1 MAAGQFGE
9 YRTPEGDASGHWRA
23 VLEVSEYAS
32 PEEIRRAY
40 RRAVKQVH
48 PDLHRDDATAAAHFR
63 GLKEAYE
70 ALLVRPRWSSMSR
83 YTDVGE
89 EEF

>member
-1 MAAGQFGE
+1 MAAGQSGV
-9 YRTPEGDASGHWRA
+9 YGTPEVDASGHWRA
-23 VLEVSEYAS
+23 VLEVPEHAS
-32 PEEIRRAY
+32 PGEIRRAY

-48 PDLHRDDATAAAHFR
+48 PDLHPDDATAAAHFR
-63 GLKEAYE
+63 GLQEAYE
-70 ALLVRPRWSSMSR
+70 ALIVRARWNSMTR